1 MSDIFNEIAEAQE
14 LRRSENFRDGHYI
27 VKITDAVVKKNRH
40 SLKIAIIEG
49 IIMDSTNTQLPRGR
63 SVSWVCKLQG
73 TDMGM
78 RDLKTQFRNI
88 VRCSA
93 EEVTGDLLR
102 TSFNP
107 DPNTGVSPLNG
118 TVCYVYAYTKTLAS
132 GNPWTM
138 VEFRGMKDGD
148 VIPDF
153 EEIRTQQ
160 NRELQA
166 SLRFANGA
174 HDADTTDGD
183 NAEFDSEG
191 VMF

>member
-27 VKITDAVVKKNRH
+27 VRITDAVVKKNRH
-40 SLKIAIIEG
+40 SLKIAIVEG
-49 IIMDSTNTQLPRGR
+49 IVMDSTNNQLPRGR

-88 VRCSA
+88 IRCKP
-93 EEVTGDLLR
+93 EEVTADVLR

-107 DPNTGVSPLNG
+107 DPKTGVSPLAG
-118 TVCYVYAYTKTLAS
+118 TVCYVYAHTKTLQS
-132 GNPWTM
+132 GNPWTT

-148 VIPDF
+148 IIPDF
-153 EEIRTQQ
+153 DLMRTQQ
-160 NRELQA
+160 SQEIAMN
-166 SLRFANGA
+166 SNGTSEESS
-174 HDADTTDGD
+174 DFSQSQ
-183 NAEFDSEG
+183 FDSDG
-191 VMF
+191 VML